1 MILSAWT
8 SRHYKICHFIDG
20 AALKVQQNN
29 MAILQCKRSKMP
41 NKLLYKCKIG
51 LQCLRYSYLVL
62 KSGFEMCPPTSAIR
76 SSEGFGEVMEAQTV
90 ARL

>member
-1 MILSAWT
+1 
-8 SRHYKICHFIDG
+8 
-20 AALKVQQNN
+20 
-29 MAILQCKRSKMP
+29 MP

-90 ARL
+90 ARLQPNVSATNRDPDIQNLMEDA

>member
-1 MILSAWT
+1 
-8 SRHYKICHFIDG
+8 
-20 AALKVQQNN
+20 
-29 MAILQCKRSKMP
+29 MP